1 VIAFG
6 AHCHRVTPLKEE
18 VKMHSLTSR
27 FLRDESGATATEYA
41 MLLVFVALA
50 IAVAAQT
57 FGATLGDLFTRAG
70 TTLTNIQIPTP

>member
-1 VIAFG
+1 
-6 AHCHRVTPLKEE
+6 
-18 VKMHSLTSR
+18 
-27 FLRDESGATATEYA
+27 

-50 IAVAAQT
+50 IAAAAQT